1 MWLKF
6 KFWFVFLFRGGVV
19 RVGRWSLLGYC
30 GEDDE
35 KFLVV
40 RVQLLKLP

>member
-1 MWLKF
+1 
-6 KFWFVFLFRGGVV
+6 GGVV